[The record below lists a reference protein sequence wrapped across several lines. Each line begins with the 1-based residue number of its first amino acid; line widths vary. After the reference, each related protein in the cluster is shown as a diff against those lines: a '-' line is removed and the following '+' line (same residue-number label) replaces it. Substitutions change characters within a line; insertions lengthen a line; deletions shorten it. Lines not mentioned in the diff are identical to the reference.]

1 MDGVDRDE
9 GMLLDA
15 ASTATR
21 SAGEKLRSAFERH
34 DKRGRGKIPV
44 EAFEEALERLG
55 VLRHHRRACARR
67 FATRGKAD
75 YNDFCRFA
83 ALSDDAALARA
94 LADVASGLRVRD
106 AEDLLEP
113 LLEADPRGAGVVP
126 VAVFRDVFLRDW
138 RAKTTELRLQQLASR
153 FALPDDASVVD
164 YELLVRHL
172 AAALAT
178 AKCKAK
184 RGRRTRFAPE
194 PTTRSKPPK
203 RGQPLEG
210 EEPWFARPAAPSY
223 GRRRSNND
231 EDRDKTYF
239 ELSLSPARNRRAS
252 PRKARPR
259 KDESDDDEEALYA
272 PPTKNRAPDA
282 LSNAVADR
290 RIGLN
295 SAGSPPT
302 FCAPAPDDHLFAGA
316 PVDAKPPR
324 RSLDLSSKK
333 TWACAVCY
341 YAGNGEKDTECG
353 ICYAANPASAKG
365 RAELLGLENAAAG
378 RVVRECVD
386 DDDVWRDT
394 ASPRRSPETSPR
406 GWRD

>member
-15 ASTATR
+15 AAMATKA
-21 SAGEKLRSAFERH
+21 AGEKLRQNFEQH
-34 DKRGRGKIPV
+34 DTRRRGRVPAAV
-44 EAFEEALERLG
+44 FEEVLERLG
-55 VLRHHRRACARR
+55 VLRHHRKACARR
-67 FATRGKAD
+67 FTTRGKAD

-83 ALSDDAALARA
+83 ALSDNGALARC
-94 LADVASGLRVRD
+94 LADVAPGLRVRD

-113 LLEADPRGAGVVP
+113 LLEADPRGSGVVP
-126 VAVFRDVFLRDW
+126 VNVFRDVVNRDW
-138 RAKTTELRLQQLASR
+138 QAKTTELRLQQLASR
-153 FALPDDASVVD
+153 FALPDDAQSID

-178 AKCKAK
+178 ARVKAK

-194 PTTRSKPPK
+194 TTTRAKPPP
-203 RGQPLEG
+203 RGQPLAG
-210 EEPWFARPAAPSY
+210 DEPWFARPAAPPSSY
-223 GRRRSNND
+223 KASRRHD

-252 PRKARPR
+252 PRKARPQR
-259 KDESDDDEEALYA
+259 DESDDDEALYA
-272 PPTKNRAPDA
+272 PPTRNRAPDA
-282 LSNAVADR
+282 LSAAVADR
-290 RIGLN
+290 RVGLN

-316 PVDAKPPR
+316 PPPTVR
-324 RSLDLSSKK
+324 QRQS
-333 TWACAVCY
+333 TGAAPRAWACSVCY
-341 YAGNGEKDTECG
+341 YAGNALTDVECG
-353 ICYAANPASAKG
+353 ICHAANPASARG
-365 RAELLGLENAAAG
+365 RSELLGLHAASAG

-386 DDDVWRDT
+386 DDAWRDEP
-394 ASPRRSPETSPR
+394 SPPDADGKASPR

>member
-1 MDGVDRDE
+1 M
-9 GMLLDA
+9 
-15 ASTATR
+15 
-21 SAGEKLRSAFERH
+21 
-34 DKRGRGKIPV
+34 
-44 EAFEEALERLG
+44 
-55 VLRHHRRACARR
+55 
-67 FATRGKAD
+67 
-75 YNDFCRFA
+75 
-83 ALSDDAALARA
+83 
-94 LADVASGLRVRD
+94 
-106 AEDLLEP
+106 
-113 LLEADPRGAGVVP
+113 
-126 VAVFRDVFLRDW
+126 FRDVFLRDW

-194 PTTRSKPPK
+194 PTRAQAAK
-203 RGQPLEG
+203 RGQPLDG

-272 PPTKNRAPDA
+272 PPKQNRAPDA

-341 YAGNGEKDTECG
+341 YAGNGEKIWSRG

-378 RVVRECVD
+378 RVVRGASTTTTSGAIGVAAAESRRRRGGGGSPRESRARAGVARTSATWRSLTRD
-386 DDDVWRDT
+386 GSERAQGDGREVRDDVFAREGPQPLSRPP
-394 ASPRRSPETSPR
+394 ALA
-406 GWRD
+406 

>member
-1 MDGVDRDE
+1 M
-9 GMLLDA
+9 
-15 ASTATR
+15 
-21 SAGEKLRSAFERH
+21 
-34 DKRGRGKIPV
+34 RG
-44 EAFEEALERLG
+44 
-55 VLRHHRRACARR
+55 R

-164 YELLVRHL
+164 YELLS
-172 AAALAT
+172 
-178 AKCKAK
+178 KAPR
-184 RGRRTRFAPE
+184 RGASNREVQGQTRPRTRFAPE
-194 PTTRSKPPK
+194 PTRAKPAK
-203 RGQPLEG
+203 KGQPLDG

-223 GRRRSNND
+223 GRRRSSND

-259 KDESDDDEEALYA
+259 KDDSDDDEEALYA
-272 PPTKNRAPDA
+272 PPKQGRAPDA
-282 LSNAVADR
+282 LS
-290 RIGLN
+290 
-295 SAGSPPT
+295 SASRT
-302 FCAPAPDDHLFAGA
+302 D
-316 PVDAKPPR
+316 
-324 RSLDLSSKK
+324 
-333 TWACAVCY
+333 
-341 YAGNGEKDTECG
+341 E
-353 ICYAANPASAKG
+353 SA
-365 RAELLGLENAAAG
+365 
-378 RVVRECVD
+378 
-386 DDDVWRDT
+386 
-394 ASPRRSPETSPR
+394 
-406 GWRD
+406 